1 MKHARPTAP
10 RPGPIC
16 SPQALADARHLLTH
30 AHTMADRDPPSLK
43 DEIKAAWKL
52 LHADRAPAAPKP
64 PKAGSTAQILR
75 PALEVFQAGPS
86 LLRRHPRHRIT
97 LGPTTTPGDA
107 A

>member
-43 DEIKAAWKL
+43 DEIKAAWK
-52 LHADRAPAAPKP
+52 AS
-64 PKAGSTAQILR
+64 KATYGER
-75 PALEVFQAGPS
+75 FQ
-86 LLRRHPRHRIT
+86 T
-97 LGPTTTPGDA
+97 FWDQQF
-107 A
+107 